1 MKPISTAVLIVLLG
15 VGVMALAIALS
26 ACSTPQ
32 PTAHKPHPFSGD
44 HKVSQ
49 LRGMFSVCLQTRM
62 KALPGFPGAIH
73 FSHCDCVV
81 DKSRERY
88 RSSDYSTVSSA
99 ELEIF
104 FRDASI
110 ECNVEKKLLET
121 KIKPDPATL

>member
-1 MKPISTAVLIVLLG
+1 MKHIKPISTAVLIVVWRWG
-15 VGVMALAIALS
+15 HDNDRGSNGMQHVPA
-26 ACSTPQ
+26 P
-32 PTAHKPHPFSGD
+32 AHKPHPYSGD

-62 KALPGFPGAIH
+62 RALPGFPGAIH

-81 DKSRERY
+81 DKSREQY
-88 RSSDYSTVSSA
+88 SSSDYSTVSSA

-110 ECNVEKKLLET
+110 ECNVEEKNVGNK
-121 KIKPDPATL
+121 DQA